1 MIRAPDRALIFLQR
15 NYMTHLTQEIG
26 FTRRYAILQGFYSD
40 YGVPFSGKKGHPYH
54 LRGRG
59 YHLKGPMYHLKD
71 PTLTLLERK
80 SEQKGPT
87 LPLLVRKSELKG
99 PTLTL
104 LEGNRSKKPRR

>member
-59 YHLKGPMYHLKD
+59 YHLKGP
-71 PTLTLLERK
+71 TLTLLERK
-80 SEQKGPT
+80 SEQKAST